1 MFIEINLRKKLLL
14 SSTLIYLIF
23 LTSIHFIEFYLL
35 ITLKGYS
42 EDSANL
48 IPFSTIANYISS
60 LSSYNLSIWFYNLFG
75 IIVAFLPFGVLVA
88 LIIKNS
94 YAFVFNF
101 TLIFSTLLELL
112 QYLLML
118 GVFDID
124 DIILSLLGSTIGF
137 FIFNIFTKL
146 SF

>member
-23 LTSIHFIEFYLL
+23 LTSIHIIEFYLL

-42 EDSANL
+42 EGSANL

-60 LSSYNLSIWFYNLFG
+60 FSSYNLSIWFYNLFG

-112 QYLLML
+112 QYL
-118 GVFDID
+118 
-124 DIILSLLGSTIGF
+124 
-137 FIFNIFTKL
+137 FNVRCI
-146 SF
+146 